1 MILEVQLAVVRKL
14 KEIYPDAHTAV
25 FCINTKLLCGM

>member
-14 KEIYPDAHTAV
+14 QEIYPDSHTAV
-25 FCINTKLLCGM
+25 FRIKTWKL

>member
-14 KEIYPDAHTAV
+14 QELYPDSHTAV
-25 FCINTKLLCGM
+25 FRINTKLL